1 MLYGTKILPILS
13 DPTSVDGDGDGISDY
28 DETVGVSYDNPN
40 GTTDEYE
47 GAPLNKGLAG
57 GIIGKLTIVSHDPDG
72 FGHSFLL
79 YESYINDTLDLS
91 GLAAGFEYIKN
102 DGDDS
107 DRNNW
112 KKIYPCEYKIS
123 PNRYISIGNF
133 VDNGAG
139 GSAGASSGSSGS
151 GFSGSSSQSGSSG
164 SSQSGSSG
172 GSSIG
177 SSQSSAAGDA
187 SDASA
192 GIHFNVELNLLY
204 DDNDGDGQYDRLYG
218 DNYAL
223 DHAII
228 EGQLAKAIEYWNS
241 EQHYNFITNN
251 CAEVAS
257 KTWEKA
263 FGEHLSGRMILG
275 VFTPNPLKK
284 SISKHENSYVINFR
298 SDEWTNILNKEV
310 VNW

>member
-1 MLYGTKILPILS
+1 M
-13 DPTSVDGDGDGISDY
+13 DGDGDGISDY

-123 PNRYISIGNF
+123 SNRYISIGNF

-151 GFSGSSSQSGSSG
+151 GSSGSSSQSGSSG

-172 GSSIG
+172 GSSSG
-177 SSQSSAAGDA
+177 SSQSSAGGNVD
-187 SDASA
+187 DASA
-192 GIHFNVELNLLY
+192 GIHFNVELSLLY
-204 DDNDGDGQYDRLYG
+204 NDNDGDGSRERA
-218 DNYAL
+218 YASNAVL
-223 DHAII
+223 DHDIT
-228 EGQLAKAIEYWNS
+228 EGQLNSAIEYWNS
-241 EQHYNFITNN
+241 NQAYNFVGNN
-251 CAEVAS
+251 CAEIAT
-257 KTWEKA
+257 KTWNEI
-263 FGEHLSGRMILG
+263 FDEQLNGRTLG
-275 VFTPNPLKK
+275 VFRPGKLKN
-284 SISKHENSYVINFR
+284 SIEKNDNSYHIDFH
-298 SDEWTNILNKEV
+298 SEEWTAAINKEV